1 MGRKC
6 IVRGC
11 KSNYNKSTASQNEN
25 IRIRNEE
32 RLTDFRKI
40 PMFGFPSKN
49 RDKLKFEDIANT
61 DRLTL
66 LGLPIVTFQ
75 VDEKQWIQSGEFI
88 IRNTI
93 IFVENF

>member
-32 RLTDFRKI
+32 RLADFRKI
-40 PMFGFPSKN
+40 PMYGFPSKKKRLYERQRWIKSIPYLTEEIVGN
-49 RDKLKFEDIANT
+49 KKTPAVCCKHWPENATFET
-61 DRLTL
+61 
-66 LGLPIVTFQ
+66 GM
-75 VDEKQWIQSGEFI
+75 
-88 IRNTI
+88 
-93 IFVENF
+93 